1 MPGRHLGDRTA
12 SQRFSDAATWGFS
25 ALVML
30 ALLVVA
36 PLAAGSEWRTVQTGS
51 MEPLIS
57 PGDVVLV
64 SPLRS
69 HPEIGDI
76 VAFPDPLKGDRDI
89 LHRVVGFAE
98 DGSILTK
105 GDANDT
111 NDPWQL
117 DPSLVLGESTLTI
130 PRIGFLVEP
139 VGTDLGIL
147 VFLVLPAMAIIFN
160 ESRVWYRFI
169 RHGSDAFEPS
179 ARGRHRPRRGRHMTV
194 PA

>member
-12 SQRFSDAATWGFS
+12 SQRFRDASTWALS
-25 ALVML
+25 ALVVL
-30 ALLVVA
+30 ALAVVA
-36 PLAAGSEWRTVQTGS
+36 PVAAGSEWRTVQTGS
-51 MEPLIS
+51 MEPFIS

-69 HPEIGDI
+69 QPEIGDI
-76 VAFPDPLKGDRDI
+76 VAFPDPLHSDRDI

-105 GDANDT
+105 GDANDI

-117 DPSLVLGESTLTI
+117 DPSLVLGENTFTI

-139 VGTDLGIL
+139 VGSDLGIL
-147 VFLVLPAMAIIFN
+147 VFLVLPAMAIIIN

-179 ARGRHRPRRGRHMTV
+179 TRGRHRPRRGRHMTV